1 MKQAPSKF
9 HATMRDARGIGKQA
23 DELRPCPHQPGL
35 RDVANIL
42 WISARASAQRWKPI
56 SSSTRSRSLG
66 HGLANEPPHVS
77 WQDAHIE
84 LRRSQEASS
93 KDDLCPISGS
103 LEGWHS
109 ELFARAD
116 TPLCY
121 ESASGRG
128 YNHAC
133 GSLASQQLGYIR
145 QRLKLTR
152 V

>member
-1 MKQAPSKF
+1 MS
-9 HATMRDARGIGKQA
+9 MRDARGIGKQA
-23 DELRPCPHQPGL
+23 DDLRPCPHQPGL
-35 RDVANIL
+35 RDVANLL

-56 SSSTRSRSLG
+56 SSSTRSRSLVY
-66 HGLANEPPHVS
+66 GLANEPPHVS

-84 LRRSQEASS
+84 LRRSQVASS
-93 KDDLCPISGS
+93 KEDLRPISGS

-116 TPLCY
+116 TYVPFGY
-121 ESASGRG
+121 ESASGRD

-145 QRLKLTR
+145 QCLKLTW